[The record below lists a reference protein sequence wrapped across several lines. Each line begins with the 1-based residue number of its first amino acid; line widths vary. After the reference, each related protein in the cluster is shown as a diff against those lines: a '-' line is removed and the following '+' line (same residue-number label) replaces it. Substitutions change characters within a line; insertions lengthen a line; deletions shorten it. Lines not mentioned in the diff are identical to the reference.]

1 MTPLDLPAFSLT
13 GPLPNGTTLLEASA
27 GTGKTYAIAALATR
41 YLAEGH
47 ATVDQLLMIT
57 FGRAAT
63 RELRERVREALT
75 RARDVL
81 RAGDPRPDDPV
92 LAQLAQRPA
101 AERAVA
107 AERLARAVAD
117 FDAAT
122 ISTTHQFCLHA
133 LAGLGIAADVDP
145 GEVFVEDITQLVDEV
160 VADLY
165 LRKYGSSADASSKPD
180 LSLPEA
186 RRIARAV
193 LSDPQSALHASPDD
207 ESADTTRVRFA
218 TAVAAEVAR
227 RRRVQRLVTFDDLVL
242 RLEGVLADPQTGPR
256 ARERL
261 RGAYRVV
268 LVDEFQDTDPA
279 QWNIL
284 SMAFHGHRTLVLIG
298 DPKQAI
304 YAFRGADIQ
313 SYLAAAGLAH
323 HRATLPTNHRSDAP
337 VVEALGELLSGLS
350 LCDPQIVVHPVT
362 AARSGSRLSG
372 VPESARVRL
381 RVVPSDEGV
390 TLPVA
395 EARTRIAADVAADI
409 VGLLSGTARLPDR
422 EPRSTRPV
430 LPRDIAVL
438 VPLNKQG
445 DQVHDAL
452 SKVGVPSVVSAPTSV
467 FATPAAAQWRTLLHA
482 VETPRR
488 GTIRAAALT
497 DFLGRT
503 TADLALTGETVDDE
517 VGAQLREWAGV
528 LDADGVAGL
537 MTAVSAQTGL
547 LPRVLSR
554 PDGERHL
561 TDLRHVAS
569 ALHSYQRRA
578 RCGVT
583 GLLDWLDEQS
593 SEARTDP
600 VEQTTERTRRLET
613 DADAVQILTVHRSKG
628 LEFPIVYVPFGWDR
642 HVPEPGIVRCHLSG
656 RRVLDV
662 RTRRAPGRVDLV
674 RLQRA
679 EEDGESLRLLYVALT
694 RAASAVIV
702 HWAGGRNAECAPLT
716 RVLAARASRATVP
729 PSTCKDSHPP
739 IGWLAGSP
747 SLTVEQVP
755 DSPLEL
761 RWAPTGDPHPGLQA
775 APFTRQVDTT
785 WRRTSYTGLTAALH
799 TAAPLESAPPGHRED
814 EPSDEAA
821 VLDPAEPPIATQ
833 SGTAPPVTTPSV
845 TSQPTTA
852 PDVATPLVGSDIAS
866 PFAALPAGAAFGT
879 LVHSALEA
887 VDTSAP
893 ELEIEVRTR
902 CVEAVAGHPIPGLA
916 PADLAAALLP
926 ALRTPLGPLSGGRAL
941 ADIPARD
948 RLAELDFELP
958 MGGAAGVAD
967 PRTIDDLASLL
978 RRHLPIDDPLRGYPD
993 RLEAAGIGGSVLR
1006 GFLTGSI
1013 DAVLRVPPPKATA
1026 GALQPSRFL
1035 VVDYKTNRIRTDV
1048 ADGPQLAWTYRPEV
1062 LPDVMMAAHYPL
1074 QALLYSAALH
1084 RFLRWRLPG
1093 YDPGLHL
1100 GGVLYLFLRGMAGP
1114 GTPTQAEVPC
1124 GVLSWRPPA
1133 ALVVELS
1140 DLLDGRRA

>member
-145 GEVFVEDITQLVDEV
+145 GEVFVEDLTQLVDEV

-165 LRKYGSSADASSKPD
+165 LRKYGSSADASSTPD
-180 LSLPEA
+180 LSLSEA

-193 LSDPQSALHASPDD
+193 VADPQSALHAPTDG
-207 ESADTTRVRFA
+207 EPADTTRVRFA
-218 TAVAAEVAR
+218 TAVTAEVER
-227 RRRVQRLVTFDDLVL
+227 RRRAQRLVTFDDLVL
-242 RLEGVLADPQTGPR
+242 RLEGVLAGPQTGPR
-256 ARERL
+256 ARQRL
-261 RGAYRVV
+261 RDAYRVV

-350 LCDPQIVVHPVT
+350 LGDPQIVVHPVT

-517 VGAQLREWAGV
+517 VGAQLREWVGV
-528 LDADGVAGL
+528 LDADIGFE
-537 MTAVSAQTGL
+537 T
-547 LPRVLSR
+547 LSF
-554 PDGERHL
+554 E
-561 TDLRHVAS
+561 
-569 ALHSYQRRA
+569 
-578 RCGVT
+578 
-583 GLLDWLDEQS
+583 
-593 SEARTDP
+593 
-600 VEQTTERTRRLET
+600 TRRTGKLLLMEKK
-613 DADAVQILTVHRSKG
+613 LG
-628 LEFPIVYVPFGWDR
+628 
-642 HVPEPGIVRCHLSG
+642 G
-656 RRVLDV
+656 RR
-662 RTRRAPGRVDLV
+662 
-674 RLQRA
+674 
-679 EEDGESLRLLYVALT
+679 
-694 RAASAVIV
+694 
-702 HWAGGRNAECAPLT
+702 NA
-716 RVLAARASRATVP
+716 
-729 PSTCKDSHPP
+729 
-739 IGWLAGSP
+739 
-747 SLTVEQVP
+747 
-755 DSPLEL
+755 
-761 RWAPTGDPHPGLQA
+761 
-775 APFTRQVDTT
+775 
-785 WRRTSYTGLTAALH
+785 
-799 TAAPLESAPPGHRED
+799 
-814 EPSDEAA
+814 
-821 VLDPAEPPIATQ
+821 
-833 SGTAPPVTTPSV
+833 
-845 TSQPTTA
+845 
-852 PDVATPLVGSDIAS
+852 
-866 PFAALPAGAAFGT
+866 
-879 LVHSALEA
+879 
-887 VDTSAP
+887 
-893 ELEIEVRTR
+893 
-902 CVEAVAGHPIPGLA
+902 
-916 PADLAAALLP
+916 
-926 ALRTPLGPLSGGRAL
+926 
-941 ADIPARD
+941 
-948 RLAELDFELP
+948 
-958 MGGAAGVAD
+958 
-967 PRTIDDLASLL
+967 
-978 RRHLPIDDPLRGYPD
+978 
-993 RLEAAGIGGSVLR
+993 
-1006 GFLTGSI
+1006 
-1013 DAVLRVPPPKATA
+1013 
-1026 GALQPSRFL
+1026 
-1035 VVDYKTNRIRTDV
+1035 
-1048 ADGPQLAWTYRPEV
+1048 
-1062 LPDVMMAAHYPL
+1062 
-1074 QALLYSAALH
+1074 
-1084 RFLRWRLPG
+1084 
-1093 YDPGLHL
+1093 
-1100 GGVLYLFLRGMAGP
+1100 
-1114 GTPTQAEVPC
+1114 
-1124 GVLSWRPPA
+1124 
-1133 ALVVELS
+1133 
-1140 DLLDGRRA
+1140 